1 MTLVSKNVYIDKL
14 ANKLVNKYNNTYH
27 STIKMMPVDV
37 KPNTYLDFNKENN
50 KEAAKFEVSDH
61 VRTSKYK
68 NISAK
73 CYFPNWWEEVFVIE
87 KVKSTVLW
95 SYVISDLNSEEI
107 IRTFYE
113 KNCKIQIGKNLEVK
127 KESREKLINYI
138 LNGKA
143 AILLLIVGLI
153 KKGIIVI

>member
-107 IRTFYE
+107 SRTFYE
-113 KNCKIQIGKNLEVK
+113 KKLQKTNR
-127 KESREKLINYI
+127 KEFRGE
-138 LNGKA
+138 
-143 AILLLIVGLI
+143 
-153 KKGIIVI
+153 KGIKRKVDKLYIKWKGSNTSFNCWID